1 MGNYHNPYYES
12 LRGDENETEFKPSQ
26 EPTRMVSDTDA
37 AEVSRTTSSR
47 KVIPESLF
55 RKILEKCGLPS
66 PNDPLAEKRVLRDAI
81 FPAISQALNDRGQE
95 KWSLSPR
102 TFSILWIL
110 NIPNV
115 MDSFVAEGR
124 TDRYLPYH
132 EANLPNCIPGGL
144 RSRFMKLQSLVR
156 YHLADVRELEES
168 GKHVHLPRNAD
179 AYFFSME
186 DLGSGRFAKVDKVR
200 SYRTADIYA
209 RKQIRRGESV
219 LEDHTQLKAFEN
231 ELKSLKEVSHRHA
244 VKLVGSYT
252 DPHHLALIMSPIA
265 DVDLKR
271 HLQRCEKSLDNR
283 KFILRHF
290 FGCLTTALAYIHS
303 KNIRHKDIKPENILV
318 KGDTVYLADFGT
330 SKVCLDGHL
339 TTNGE
344 PKEGT
349 PRYWAP
355 EAGYHAV
362 SRESQFR
369 YVILTQADKVYRIGT
384 AQVTF
389 GLLAVSFWK
398 WRRHY

>member
-1 MGNYHNPYYES
+1 
-12 LRGDENETEFKPSQ
+12 
-26 EPTRMVSDTDA
+26 
-37 AEVSRTTSSR
+37 
-47 KVIPESLF
+47 
-55 RKILEKCGLPS
+55 
-66 PNDPLAEKRVLRDAI
+66 
-81 FPAISQALNDRGQE
+81 
-95 KWSLSPR
+95 
-102 TFSILWIL
+102 
-110 NIPNV
+110 

-132 EANLPNCIPGGL
+132 EANLPSCIPGAL
-144 RSRFMKLQSLVR
+144 RCRFMKLQTLVR
-156 YHLADVRELEES
+156 YHLEDVDELEES

-186 DLGSGRFAKVDKVR
+186 DLGSGKFAKVDKVR
-200 SYRTADIYA
+200 SLRTQGIYA

-231 ELKSLKEVSHRHA
+231 ELKSLKQVAHRHA

-265 DVDLKR
+265 DVDLKL
-271 HLQRCEKSLDNR
+271 HLLRCEKSLDNR

-318 KGDTVYLADFGT
+318 KGDTIYLADFGT

-369 YVILTQADKVYRIGT
+369 WVV
-384 AQVTF
+384 
-389 GLLAVSFWK
+389 
-398 WRRHY
+398 